1 MYLVSTTDNSVQ
13 WLYTPDYAYNQAIRP
28 LLTPDNRLLY
38 TGSKGIWMV
47 GLFDQQAVQLA
58 TFPANLTVTSLA
70 LSQDGKTVAWTVEPA
85 DGSGQISLYAGPLDH
100 PQLVRQQSALDC
112 PCFRI
117 FSFLNG
123 NTTTANTTLLL
134 TDDRGSNLA
143 VQYGLWALDLSKP
156 TADPQLIMD
165 ENSQQGPLVFQPYS
179 TTLLYAPYEGAVPVP
194 TDGSVPADIAAL
206 SYANSLSLET
216 LDSSTLEAGEPQ
228 VVLREQKSLASSQQA
243 TWITTPTFSPD
254 GQTLAYVEFS
264 SDPRAPYDRHSAL
277 WTVQITGAGDHI
289 QVGTPQLAALSTA
302 RMIELGPWLNSH
314 TIILYG
320 DGSLYVLDTQNNALA
335 ILVQGNHYLRVL
347 GVLGIGLT

>member
-1 MYLVSTTDNSVQ
+1 MLISLALLVFSGQILLSFTQTSSASAAQQAAVTPQASSRATATASSPTSTSTPVPAPTATVSVPFFAPNNTQLSSLQLSTGHYVLYQDTTRMYLVSTTDNSVQ

-123 NTTTANTTLLL
+123 NTTTASTTLLL

-143 VQYGLWALDLSKP
+143 VQ
-156 TADPQLIMD
+156 
-165 ENSQQGPLVFQPYS
+165 
-179 TTLLYAPYEGAVPVP
+179 
-194 TDGSVPADIAAL
+194 
-206 SYANSLSLET
+206 
-216 LDSSTLEAGEPQ
+216 
-228 VVLREQKSLASSQQA
+228 
-243 TWITTPTFSPD
+243 
-254 GQTLAYVEFS
+254 
-264 SDPRAPYDRHSAL
+264 
-277 WTVQITGAGDHI
+277 
-289 QVGTPQLAALSTA
+289 
-302 RMIELGPWLNSH
+302 
-314 TIILYG
+314 
-320 DGSLYVLDTQNNALA
+320 
-335 ILVQGNHYLRVL
+335 
-347 GVLGIGLT
+347 